1 MGYRDPRQYRRL
13 CTIDAVSLCTDSIL
27 KLLQNTHDAGIIH
40 RDVKPSNVV
49 RAGRKRNETSFRLVD
64 FGLSKSFVVPSNSP
78 LGESKW
84 PWGKIWQGGGKGGD
98 EGCFRAEREKAEF
111 RGTSMYASLRVHQEK
126 DYCRR
131 DDIWGLLYVFCD
143 LVSGGLPWMGYAAE
157 RKRDACKRMKE
168 WVHGESSGEDNKGDH
183 TEELLKDANYHLA
196 RHQRK
201 AAREKEK
208 RKKEPCPSD
217 NPNNDSV
224 LLDQVDDE
232 SEEDEEHWNLPPPL
246 AMSHD
251 VTKVNA
257 LRKAFRH
264 VATLSFNDE
273 PNYKLIE
280 SCLREFT
287 IRTEIT
293 ETDEIPP
300 INWEEGVSIQSSSR
314 KRDRD
319 QNTVKSNNIS
329 SKEETNQDLFVKK
342 GLVQFYPHDL
352 HNKDPLL
359 ESELVDAE
367 RERARKDVIDGKDS
381 NNSGGNNA
389 GSRGGVSSD
398 LSRLPLTLAYRLAQV
413 EYNNANPD
421 TVPPY
426 LAFRDWFALAAELR
440 CMYFTWDS
448 KKYEIGTKRTNND
461 KYKRELY
468 AKLLEYCVTVGEAY
482 KGFNMKGMLDS
493 QRLGVIWFNED
504 GNKHTYDEDIINGK
518 FIENGIKNED
528 SDKSPC
534 NNEFRDN
541 NIMIVFA
548 LVKVALDIIL
558 VKEIAKEIAPPPELT
573 FGVSSMKRET

>member
-1 MGYRDPRQYRRL
+1 M
-13 CTIDAVSLCTDSIL
+13 
-27 KLLQNTHDAGIIH
+27 
-40 RDVKPSNVV
+40 
-49 RAGRKRNETSFRLVD
+49 
-64 FGLSKSFVVPSNSP
+64 
-78 LGESKW
+78 
-84 PWGKIWQGGGKGGD
+84 
-98 EGCFRAEREKAEF
+98 EREKAEF

-168 WVHGESSGEDNKGDH
+168 WVHGESSGEDNKEDH
-183 TEELLKDANYHLA
+183 TEELLKGADYHLA

-287 IRTEIT
+287 IKTEIT

-300 INWEEGVSIQSSSR
+300 INWEGGVSI
-314 KRDRD
+314 
-319 QNTVKSNNIS
+319 
-329 SKEETNQDLFVKK
+329 
-342 GLVQFYPHDL
+342 
-352 HNKDPLL
+352 
-359 ESELVDAE
+359 
-367 RERARKDVIDGKDS
+367 
-381 NNSGGNNA
+381 
-389 GSRGGVSSD
+389 
-398 LSRLPLTLAYRLAQV
+398 
-413 EYNNANPD
+413 
-421 TVPPY
+421 
-426 LAFRDWFALAAELR
+426 
-440 CMYFTWDS
+440 
-448 KKYEIGTKRTNND
+448 
-461 KYKRELY
+461 
-468 AKLLEYCVTVGEAY
+468 
-482 KGFNMKGMLDS
+482 
-493 QRLGVIWFNED
+493 
-504 GNKHTYDEDIINGK
+504 
-518 FIENGIKNED
+518 
-528 SDKSPC
+528 
-534 NNEFRDN
+534 
-541 NIMIVFA
+541 
-548 LVKVALDIIL
+548 
-558 VKEIAKEIAPPPELT
+558 
-573 FGVSSMKRET
+573 

>member
-1 MGYRDPRQYRRL
+1 MRFHLARGSKVEEDID
-13 CTIDAVSLCTDSIL
+13 TILSEFKLQEQQQSQSQQTKNDINNGTNNQQNQNQKQQTKQQKQQTKQQQQLAQVIL
-27 KLLQNTHDAGIIH
+27 KLRYNITP
-40 RDVKPSNVV
+40 RDLDIDSAVRDMFGGDNNIAAAVLGGLENNNNNNNAMNNSNNNNGM
-49 RAGRKRNETSFRLVD
+49 RRIR
-64 FGLSKSFVVPSNSP
+64 
-78 LGESKW
+78 
-84 PWGKIWQGGGKGGD
+84 GGGRGRGRGG
-98 EGCFRAEREKAEF
+98 CNN
-111 RGTSMYASLRVHQEK
+111 GTNR
-126 DYCRR
+126 
-131 DDIWGLLYVFCD
+131 F
-143 LVSGGLPWMGYAAE
+143 
-157 RKRDACKRMKE
+157 
-168 WVHGESSGEDNKGDH
+168 
-183 TEELLKDANYHLA
+183 
-196 RHQRK
+196 
-201 AAREKEK
+201 
-208 RKKEPCPSD
+208 
-217 NPNNDSV
+217 
-224 LLDQVDDE
+224 
-232 SEEDEEHWNLPPPL
+232 
-246 AMSHD
+246 
-251 VTKVNA
+251 
-257 LRKAFRH
+257 
-264 VATLSFNDE
+264 LSFNDE
-273 PNYKLIE
+273 PNYKFIE

-300 INWEEGVSIQSSSR
+300 INWEGGVSSIQSSSR

-319 QNTVKSNNIS
+319 QNAIKSNNISS

-359 ESELVDAE
+359 ESVLVDAE

-381 NNSGGNNA
+381 NNSGGNNT
-389 GSRGGVSSD
+389 GSGGGVSSD
-398 LSRLPLTLAYRLAQV
+398 LTRLPLTLAYRLAQV
-413 EYNNANPD
+413 EYNTANPD

-468 AKLLEYCVTVGEAY
+468 AKLLEYCVNVGEAY

-504 GNKHTYDEDIINGK
+504 GNKHAYDEDINNDK

-528 SDKSPC
+528 SDKSSC

-541 NIMIVFA
+541 NIMTVFA
-548 LVKVALDIIL
+548 LVKVTLNIIL